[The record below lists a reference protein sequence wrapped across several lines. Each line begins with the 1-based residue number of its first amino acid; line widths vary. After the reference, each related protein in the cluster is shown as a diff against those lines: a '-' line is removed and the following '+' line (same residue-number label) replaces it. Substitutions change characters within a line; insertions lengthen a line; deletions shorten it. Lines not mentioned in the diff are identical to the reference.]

1 MYCINSG
8 VYYATVMVLTTAATV
23 TGVIIL
29 RVHHKGREGVSVP
42 LYLRKIAQSVFL
54 KKYELATLL
63 YLIFQNFGNIN
74 IQLISSN

>member
-42 LYLRKIAQSVFL
+42 LYLRKIAQFVFL
-54 KKYELATLL
+54 KRC
-63 YLIFQNFGNIN
+63 
-74 IQLISSN
+74 QLSTFLF